1 MLPVCQ
7 SRDISQRR
15 VVMKQYDVL
24 VVEDDVDLCEALCDT
39 LEIEGYKVLYAN
51 NGTEA
56 LSQLAKNNFRLVVSD
71 IQMPV
76 MDGFQL
82 LTNMQQMHPET
93 PVLLMTAYGTIPK
106 AVEAMQSGAADYLIK
121 PFEASVLVAKV
132 AEFVVVE
139 PESVNERV
147 VYDPKMKQLYALTA
161 KVAKTDVT
169 VMLQGA
175 SGTGKEVMARFIHQN
190 SLYHDGPF
198 VAINCAAIPENM
210 LEAMLFGYEKG
221 AYTGAVQSMPGK
233 FEQAQDGT
241 LLLDEISEMDIGLQ
255 AKLLRVLQEK
265 EVERLGGQ
273 EKISLNVRI
282 LATTNRKLKEYVEQG
297 LFREDLY
304 YRLSVFP
311 IKIPN
316 LKDRVGDIL
325 PLAMELIK
333 KHWQEGKALPVF
345 TEDAATVMQ
354 DYPWPGNV
362 RELENVI
369 QRALILHQNG
379 YIVPECLVFEGDMD
393 EQMLMPR
400 QDFSVLEQVKTIQP
414 VAYEAPAIVSAG
426 ARLGD
431 SVRSAE
437 ENIILQTLREE
448 KGSRKITAE
457 KLGISPR
464 TLRYKI
470 ARMKDAGVAVPC

>member
-1 MLPVCQ
+1 MVLTIW
-7 SRDISQRR
+7 RI
-15 VVMKQYDVL
+15 VMKQYDVL
-24 VVEDDVDLCEALCDT
+24 VVEDDLDLCEALCDT
-39 LEIEGYKVLYAN
+39 LEIEGYSVLSAG

-56 LSQLAKNNFRLVVSD
+56 LSKLAKNAVRLVVSD
-71 IQMPV
+71 IQMQV

-82 LTNMQQMHPET
+82 LTNMQQKHPEI

-121 PFEASVLVAKV
+121 PFEASTLVEKV

-139 PESVNERV
+139 PEAVNERV
-147 VYDPKMKQLYALTA
+147 VVDEKMKQLYALTA
-161 KVAKTDVT
+161 KVAKTDVS
-169 VMLQGA
+169 VLLQGE
-175 SGTGKEVMARFIHQN
+175 SGTGKEVLARFIHQN
-190 SLYHDGPF
+190 SLYHEGPF

-233 FEQAQDGT
+233 FEQAQGGT

-265 EVERLGGQ
+265 EVERLGSQ
-273 EKISLNVRI
+273 HKIDLNVRI
-282 LATTNRKLKEYVEQG
+282 LATTNRKLKEQVEQG

-311 IKIPN
+311 IKIPA

-333 KHWQEGKALPVF
+333 KHNQEGKKLHVF
-345 TEDAATVMQ
+345 SADAATVMQ
-354 DYPWPGNV
+354 NYGWPGNV
-362 RELENVI
+362 RELDNVI
-369 QRALILHQNG
+369 QRALILQQNG
-379 YIVPECLVFEGDMD
+379 CILPENLVFEGDM
-393 EQMLMPR
+393 EQPMILAESHHAVAPEPM
-400 QDFSVLEQVKTIQP
+400 QP
-414 VAYEAPAIVSAG
+414 VINIPVETNASLG
-426 ARLGD
+426 A
-431 SVRSAE
+431 SVRSTE
-437 ENIILQTLREE
+437 ESIILQTLRDE

-470 ARMKDAGVAVPC
+470 ARMKDAGVTVPC

>member
-1 MLPVCQ
+1 MNW
-7 SRDISQRR
+7 RI
-15 VVMKQYDVL
+15 VMKQYDVL
-24 VVEDDVDLCEALCDT
+24 VVEDDLDLCEALCDT

-56 LSQLAKNNFRLVVSD
+56 LSKLAKNNFRLVVSD

-76 MDGFQL
+76 MDGLQL
-82 LTNMQQMHPET
+82 LNNMQQMHPEI

-121 PFEASVLVAKV
+121 PFEASILVSKV
-132 AEFVVVE
+132 AEFVKIE
-139 PESVNERV
+139 PSFANERV
-147 VYDPKMKQLYALTA
+147 VIDQKMKQLYALTA
-161 KVAKTDVT
+161 KVAKTEVT
-169 VMLQGA
+169 ILLQGE

-190 SLYHDGPF
+190 SQYHAGPF

-210 LEAMLFGYEKG
+210 LESILFGYEKG

-233 FEQAQDGT
+233 FEQAQEGT

-273 EKISLNVRI
+273 DKISLNVRI

-311 IKIPN
+311 IKIPA

-325 PLAMELIK
+325 PLAMELMK
-333 KHWQEGKALPVF
+333 KHWKEGKPLPVF
-345 TEDAATVMQ
+345 TEDAANIMQ
-354 DYPWPGNV
+354 NYDWPGNV
-362 RELENVI
+362 RELENVV

-379 YIVPECLVFEGDMD
+379 YIVPESLVFEGEMD
-393 EQMLMPR
+393 EQLSLFKHSDTNTQSIKAVVKMPF
-400 QDFSVLEQVKTIQP
+400 DIPTITS
-414 VAYEAPAIVSAG
+414 EG
-426 ARLGD
+426 GCLGD

-437 ENIILQTLREE
+437 ENIILQTLRDE

>member
-1 MLPVCQ
+1 MVLTIW
-7 SRDISQRR
+7 RI
-15 VVMKQYDVL
+15 VMKQYDVL
-24 VVEDDVDLCEALCDT
+24 VVEDDLDLCEALCDT
-39 LEIEGYKVLYAN
+39 LEIEGYSVMSAA

-56 LSQLAKNNFRLVVSD
+56 LSKLAKSAVRLVVSD

-82 LTNMQQMHPET
+82 LTNMQQKHPEI

-121 PFEASVLVAKV
+121 PFEASTLVEKV

-139 PESVNERV
+139 PEAVNERV
-147 VYDPKMKQLYALTA
+147 VVDEKMKQLYALTA
-161 KVAKTDVT
+161 KVAKTDVS
-169 VMLQGA
+169 VLLQGE
-175 SGTGKEVMARFIHQN
+175 SGTGKEVLARFIHQN
-190 SLYHDGPF
+190 SLYHEGPF

-233 FEQAQDGT
+233 FEQAQGGT

-265 EVERLGGQ
+265 EVERLGSQ
-273 EKISLNVRI
+273 HKIDLNVRI
-282 LATTNRKLKEYVEQG
+282 LATTNRKLKEQVEQG

-311 IKIPN
+311 IKIPA

-333 KHWQEGKALPVF
+333 KHNQEGKKLHVF
-345 TEDAATVMQ
+345 SADAATVMQ
-354 DYPWPGNV
+354 NYGWPGNV
-362 RELENVI
+362 RELDNVI
-369 QRALILHQNG
+369 QRALILQQNG
-379 YIVPECLVFEGDMD
+379 CILPENLVFEGDM
-393 EQMLMPR
+393 EQPMILAESHHAVAPEPM
-400 QDFSVLEQVKTIQP
+400 QP
-414 VAYEAPAIVSAG
+414 VINIPVETNASLG
-426 ARLGD
+426 A
-431 SVRSAE
+431 SVRSTE
-437 ENIILQTLREE
+437 ESIILQTLRDE

-470 ARMKDAGVAVPC
+470 ARMKDAGVTVPC

>member
-1 MLPVCQ
+1 
-7 SRDISQRR
+7 
-15 VVMKQYDVL
+15 MKQYDVL
-24 VVEDDVDLCEALCDT
+24 IVEDDKDLCEALCDT
-39 LEIEGYKVLYAN
+39 LEIEGYRVISAG

-56 LSQLAKNNFRLVVSD
+56 LSRLAKNDFRLVVSD
-71 IQMPV
+71 IQMPI

-82 LTNMQQMHPET
+82 LNNMQQKYAET

-121 PFEASVLVAKV
+121 PFEASTLVEKVAK
-132 AEFVVVE
+132 FVVTE
-139 PESVNERV
+139 TEQVNGRV
-147 VYDPKMKQLYALTA
+147 VFDEKMKQLYTLTA

-169 VMLQGA
+169 VLLQGE
-175 SGTGKEVMARFIHQN
+175 SGTGKEVMAKYIHQN
-190 SLYHDGPF
+190 SLYHEGPF
-198 VAINCAAIPENM
+198 IAVNCAAIPENM

-233 FEQAQDGT
+233 FEQAQNGT
-241 LLLDEISEMDIGLQ
+241 LLLDEISEMDIALQ

-265 EVERLGGQ
+265 EVERLGGMH
-273 EKISLNVRI
+273 KIELNVRI
-282 LATTNRKLKEYVEQG
+282 LATTNRNLKDAVEQG

-311 IKIPN
+311 IKIPA

-325 PLAMELIK
+325 PLAKTLIQ
-333 KHWQEGKALPVF
+333 KHWQEGKKPPVF
-345 TEDAATVMQ
+345 TADAAAVMQ
-354 DYPWPGNV
+354 RYSWPGNV
-362 RELENVI
+362 RELENVV

-379 YIVPECLVFEGDMD
+379 YINPECLVFEGDVD
-393 EQMLMPR
+393 EQVFAVESTVNGVAVED
-400 QDFSVLEQVKTIQP
+400 QAETIAAADVP
-414 VAYEAPAIVSAG
+414 MVAN

-437 ENIILQTLREE
+437 ENIILQTLHDE
-448 KGSRKITAE
+448 KGSRKVTAE
-457 KLGISPR
+457 RLGISPR

-470 ARMKDAGVAVPC
+470 ARMKESGLAVPC